1 MSYPTRP
8 HSEKTLAWLYVA
20 SGGDPKDKVRMTKFI
35 TMMQNFMWD
44 QIKRKDELLAMP
56 SDFNLLQKIRKPKS

>member
-20 SGGDPKDKVRMTKFI
+20 SGGDPKDKAQMRNFI
-35 TMMQNFMWD
+35 TMMQDFMWD
-44 QIKRKDELLAMP
+44 QIKRKDELVAMP
-56 SDFNLLQKIRKPKS
+56 SDFDPIQEIRRPKS